1 MPCSDRSGFASG
13 PASARRNGTGRSLL
27 EELPAARLSEARL
40 FAAPSSSP
48 QLHLQSL
55 HYVVDNWANGAV
67 LYDPYESGSELAPVQ
82 VGERPAIIGTCL
94 VDAAASI
101 VEKAAWLV
109 LKLISAPLLG
119 QSEVLFDQSCFLEAE
134 MIGESPDIPLGKEG
148 RDDVTAVRAGA
159 TIDVRRNILQ
169 VSPDEVIEGD
179 SRHVEALE
187 ICPET
192 PVIVLLGFG
201 Q

>member
-1 MPCSDRSGFASG
+1 MLCSDRSGFASG

-55 HYVVDNWANGAV
+55 EYVVDDRADGSV
-67 LYDPYESGSELAPVQ
+67 LDDPYQSGSELAPVQ
-82 VGERPAIIGTCL
+82 VGKRPAVIGTCL
-94 VDAAASI
+94 VDAAASL

-119 QSEVLFDQSCFLEAE
+119 QSEVLSDQLCFINAE
-134 MIGESPDIPLGKEG
+134 MMGKPPNIIVG
-148 RDDVTAVRAGA
+148 KLRRDDAAAVRAGA
-159 TIDVRRNILQ
+159 AIEAASNILQ
-169 VSPDEVIEGD
+169 VPPDEVIEGD
-179 SRHVEALE
+179 S
-187 ICPET
+187 
-192 PVIVLLGFG
+192 
-201 Q
+201 